1 MPPLIFLLV
10 SCILSGPDRP
20 ARPPPRKEKSPC
32 PLYVQETKTLQYTK
46 FSAVPLSLAHHRALS
61 RASIKALHGNGCRRL
76 CLIRPWDR
84 PFQQA
89 APGGFPH
96 KGCLLP
102 CISRQL
108 SERRNTLRYFFPSA
122 HLLRPIILSFP
133 RKVKQCFVKLLTRK
147 MRKIEY
153 DPLIFPAHKKTGG
166 RLTARRD
173 CFFQLNS
180 FFLLWV

>member
-46 FSAVPLSLAHHRALS
+46 FSAVPLSLTHHRALS

-153 DPLIFPAHKKTGG
+153 DPPVFPVHKKTGG

-173 CFFQLNS
+173 RFFQLNS